1 MQLTNYAF
9 MSSRLEYPDALR
21 ATSVAPTMLATPSR
35 LDYSKEDT
43 AAASQNRMLKPKI
56 NSSISQTHN
65 LQYGYENFH
74 HEQYNQSV
82 RYSYTINNRVP
93 SECHHERFRLLII
106 LNLYLKTTHPYILH
120 KLTHINSWRH
130 PAVLASP
137 NELGSCA
144 SRFM

>member
-1 MQLTNYAF
+1 MQLTNYALI
-9 MSSRLEYPDALR
+9 SSRRQKLVTPK
-21 ATSVAPTMLATPSR
+21 APSLDLAKLTVPSR
-35 LDYSKEDT
+35 LDYLNDDT
-43 AAASQNRMLKPKI
+43 AAASQNRMLKSKI
-56 NSSISQTHN
+56 NSSISQIHN

-74 HEQYNQSV
+74 HEQYNQSL
-82 RYSYTINNRVP
+82 RYSYTINNRAP

-144 SRFM
+144 SRFI